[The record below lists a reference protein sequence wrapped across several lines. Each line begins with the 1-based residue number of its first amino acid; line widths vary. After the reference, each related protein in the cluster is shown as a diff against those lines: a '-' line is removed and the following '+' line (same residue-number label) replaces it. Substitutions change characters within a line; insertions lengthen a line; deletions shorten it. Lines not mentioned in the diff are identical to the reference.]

1 MKIPFLSSEKNAS
14 GVSPSTSLDDKQQA
28 HYEQNYP
35 GAHNGVASAEE
46 AGLGYPTTGA
56 YDDDLH
62 VPCPPHTTERR
73 LVTRIDLHVV
83 PFLCVL
89 YLLGRWRRRDPLKN
103 GKIMT
108 KAGR

>member
-1 MKIPFLSSEKNAS
+1 MKIPFLSSEKNDT
-14 GVSPSTSLDDKQQA
+14 GVSPPTSLDDKNQV

-35 GAHNGVASAEE
+35 GANNGVASAE

-83 PFLCVL
+83 PFLCVM
-89 YLLGRWRRRDPLKN
+89 YLLGKLDR
-103 GKIMT
+103 
-108 KAGR
+108 